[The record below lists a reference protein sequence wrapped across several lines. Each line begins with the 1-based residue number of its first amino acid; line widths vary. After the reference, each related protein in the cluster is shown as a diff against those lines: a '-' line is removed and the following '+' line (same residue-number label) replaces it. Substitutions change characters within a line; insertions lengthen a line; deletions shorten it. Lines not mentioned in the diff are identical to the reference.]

1 MHTFRQ
7 KAYFLRLS
15 LLTALMALV
24 TPGFC
29 QAPAFL
35 PANLSSLDQYALR
48 TPAAEGKSLERLTVY
63 LTKPYG
69 TEPEKV
75 RSIYAWIVNNIR
87 YDHRLAASPKRKKV
101 SPKTILKTRKAVCAG
116 YADLFVAMCRLA
128 GIESKVVTGYSRHYH
143 FSRRRPFTRA
153 DHAWNAV
160 QLDGQ
165 WHLLDAT
172 WESKRYGETGSRI
185 ASDYFLTD
193 PGEFVTDHLPEDPA
207 WQLLPC
213 PISLRD
219 FTRDVPAIR
228 GTLSRRDTC
237 FSYADSIAALRRLL
251 PPERELK
258 TARTAYQFN
267 PGNHIGMGL
276 ALYNYGVYLGKS
288 GGGTKTGV
296 GFKINKQQEALG
308 YYAEALRHL
317 RKTDRKD
324 FVHTCRENS
333 RTARATI
340 KRLKKYRRKAPGE

>member
-1 MHTFRQ
+1 MH
-7 KAYFLRLS
+7 FLRLS
-15 LLTALMALV
+15 LLLAVTALV

-29 QAPAFL
+29 QAPASL
-35 PANLSSLDQYALR
+35 PANLASLDGHALR
-48 TPAAEGKSLERLTVY
+48 TPAADAKSLERLTAY

-69 TEPEKV
+69 SEPEKV
-75 RSIYAWIVNNIR
+75 RSMYAWIVNNIR
-87 YDHRLAASPKRKKV
+87 YDHRLAAHPKRKKV
-101 SPKTILKTRKAVCAG
+101 SPKTILKTRRAVCAG

-128 GIESKVVTGYSRHYH
+128 GIESEVVTGYSRHYN
-143 FSRRRPFTRA
+143 FNQKQPFTRA

-165 WHLLDAT
+165 WYLLDAT

-185 ASDYFLTD
+185 ESDYFLTD
-193 PGEFVTDHLPEDPA
+193 PGVFVTDHLPEDPA

-237 FSYADSIAALRRLL
+237 FSYPDSIAALRRML

-258 TARTAYQFN
+258 TARTAHQFN
-267 PGNHIGMGL
+267 PANHVSIGL
-276 ALYNYGVYLGKS
+276 ALNNYGTYVAKPGAGS
-288 GGGTKTGV
+288 PKTGV

-324 FVHTCRENS
+324 FVHTCRKNS
-333 RTARATI
+333 RAARATI
-340 KRLKKYRRKAPGE
+340 KRLKKYRRKAPNA

>member
-1 MHTFRQ
+1 MRS
-7 KAYFLRLS
+7 LRLIMYFV
-15 LLTALMALV
+15 LLKTVLAFV

-29 QAPAFL
+29 QAPAA
-35 PANLSSLDQYALR
+35 PAVDYAACDRHALH
-48 TPAAEGKSLERLTVY
+48 TPAAEGKSLERLTAY
-63 LTKPYG
+63 LTEPYG
-69 TEPEKV
+69 SEPEKV

-87 YDHRLAASPKRKKV
+87 YDHRLAAVPRPKRKEV
-101 SPKTILKTRKAVCAG
+101 SPKTILKIRKAVCAG
-116 YADLFVAMCRLA
+116 YADLFAAMCRLA
-128 GIESKVVTGYSRHYH
+128 GIESEVVTGYSRHYN
-143 FSRRRPFTRA
+143 FSQERPFARA

-165 WHLLDAT
+165 WYLLDAT

-185 ASDYFLTD
+185 ESDYFLTD

-219 FTRDVPAIR
+219 FTQSVPAIR
-228 GTLSRRDTC
+228 STLSRRDTC
-237 FSYADSIAALRRLL
+237 FAFADSIAALRRLL

-258 TARTAYQFN
+258 TARTAHQFN
-267 PGNHIGMGL
+267 PANHVSIGL
-276 ALYNYGVYLGKS
+276 ALNNYGTYVAQPGAGS
-288 GGGTKTGV
+288 PKTGI

-324 FVHTCRENS
+324 FVHTCRKNS
-333 RTARATI
+333 RSARATI
-340 KRLKKYRRKAPGE
+340 KRLKKHRRKAPNA